1 MAIREDYVCEGRGA
15 DGTLLLSL
23 ARSGEGMCVCVWGGG
38 GEYCRMVDSSAK
50 SGKRTGRP
58 PAASSTHTPAC
69 QILT

>member
-1 MAIREDYVCEGRGA
+1 MYEREEGLMGHFCQVWQ
-15 DGTLLLSL
+15 GLEK
-23 ARSGEGMCVCVWGGG
+23 GCVCVCVGGEG
-38 GEYCRMVDSSAK
+38 ERGEYCRIVDSSAK